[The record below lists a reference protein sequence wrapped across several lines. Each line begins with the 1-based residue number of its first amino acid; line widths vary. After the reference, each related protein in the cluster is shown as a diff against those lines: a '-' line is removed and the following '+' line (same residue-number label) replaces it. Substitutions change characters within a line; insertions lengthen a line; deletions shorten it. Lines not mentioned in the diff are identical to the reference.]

1 MKLVIVVV
9 NNRDRQ
15 RLCDALVEKDFR
27 FTVVSTT
34 GGFLREGN
42 TTALIG
48 VPDDRKGELIALVKE
63 ICQTRERLVNVTPP
77 APEHIGAM
85 VASPMKILVGGA
97 KVFVLDV
104 EQFEEV

>member
-9 NNRDRQ
+9 NNRDRH
-15 RLCDALVEKDFR
+15 RFCEALVQHDFR
-27 FTVVSTT
+27 FTIVSTT

-48 VPDDRKGELIALVKE
+48 VADERKDELLTLVKE
-63 ICQTRERLVNVTPP
+63 LCHTRERLVNVTPP

-85 VASPMKILVGGA
+85 VASPMRILVGGA
-97 KVFVLDV
+97 KAFVLDV

>member
-1 MKLVIVVV
+1 MKLLVVVV
-9 NNRDRQ
+9 NNRDRP
-15 RLCDALVEKDFR
+15 RFYDALVERDFR
-27 FTVVSTT
+27 FTVISTT

-48 VPDDRKGELIALVKE
+48 VSDQRKDELTALIKE

-85 VASPMKILVGGA
+85 IASPMKVLVGGA
-97 KVFVLDV
+97 KAFILNV

>member
-15 RLCDALVEKDFR
+15 RFCDALVERDFR

-48 VPDDRKGELIALVKE
+48 VSETRKEELLELIKE

-85 VASPMKILVGGA
+85 VASPMKVLVGGA
-97 KVFVLDV
+97 KVFVLEV
-104 EQFEEV
+104 AQFEEV